1 MHPKPF
7 PKVFPPEFPLE
18 LQNVILT
25 LLRDLCV
32 QHFPL
37 AQQPTNNGRPLL
49 LHTHPCDTL
58 VLRTYGATLSLSKST
73 QSLIAIPLGG
83 LGEFGMNMMA
93 LRLGDDI
100 IVIDAGMMFPESELL
115 GVDLVIPD
123 TTYLKQNRANVRA
136 IVLTHGHEDHIGA
149 LPYIL
154 RDLNVPVYGTR
165 FTLALVKKR
174 LAEANLLDST
184 TLREVMPGRLIE
196 IGPYEIEFIPV
207 THSTIDCVALAV
219 RTPLGVI
226 IHTGD
231 FKIDQT
237 PVGGAPFDL
246 HSFARYGNEGVLAL
260 FSDSTNVERPGFT
273 PSERAIVPRIEEL
286 CRSAPRRVILSCFA
300 SSIHRIQQVIDIASR
315 VGRKIA
321 FVGRSMVDN
330 VEIAHDL
337 EYLRIPDGMVVR
349 PQDIRTFD
357 PRRIIILASGSQAE
371 PMSSLSR
378 IAVDN
383 HRFVSV
389 DESDTV
395 ILSARIIP
403 GNEKAIFRMLDHM
416 FRRRALV
423 YYDNNAGTI
432 HVSGHASQE
441 EQKLV
446 LQLVKPKYFI
456 PVHGEYRHLFRH
468 AALAHQLGCVSSE
481 ILLLENGQT
490 IEFTEDGARRRD
502 PVTSGRVLVDSG
514 SLEEIEEVVIRDRK
528 HLSEDGVVV
537 PIIAID
543 KRTGRM
549 ETVPEIVTRGMFS
562 DNGTELMAGARDVIL
577 KTVEQS
583 NAEEK
588 GDWSVI
594 KEKIRVD
601 LKRYI
606 NKHTSKRPL
615 ILPVILEV

>member
-1 MHPKPF
+1 MRNTSHS
-7 PKVFPPEFPLE
+7 
-18 LQNVILT
+18 LT
-25 LLRDLCV
+25 V
-32 QHFPL
+32 
-37 AQQPTNNGRPLL
+37 
-49 LHTHPCDTL
+49 
-58 VLRTYGATLSLSKST
+58 
-73 QSLIAIPLGG
+73 IPLGG
-83 LGEFGMNMMA
+83 LGEFGMNMMV
-93 LRLGDDI
+93 LRYGDDI

-123 TTYLKQNRANVRA
+123 IAYLKQNRAHVRG

-154 RDLNVPVYGTR
+154 KDLNVPVYGSR

-174 LAEANLLDST
+174 LEEAGLLQST
-184 TLREVMPGRLIE
+184 TLREAIPGRVVE
-196 IGPYEIEFIPV
+196 IGPFEIEFIPV

-219 RTPLGVI
+219 RTPVGVI

-246 HSFARYGNEGVLAL
+246 HAFARYGNEGVLAL

-273 PSERAIVPRIEEL
+273 PSERAVIPRIEEL
-286 CRSAPRRVILSCFA
+286 CRSAPQRVILSCFA
-300 SSIHRIQQVIDIASR
+300 SSIHRIQQVIDIAAR

-330 VEIAHDL
+330 VEIAHSL
-337 EYLRIPDGMVVR
+337 ECLRIPDGMVVR
-349 PQDIRTFD
+349 PQDIRGFD
-357 PRRIIILASGSQAE
+357 PKRIVILASGSQAE

-389 DESDTV
+389 DPNDSV

-423 YYDNNAGTI
+423 YYDNSAGTI

-441 EQKLV
+441 EQKLL

-468 AALAHQLGCVSSE
+468 AALAHQLGCVSGE
-481 ILLLENGQT
+481 ILLLEDGKC
-490 IEFTEDGARRRD
+490 IEFTQDGVQRRE
-502 PVTSGRVLVDSG
+502 PVTAGRVCVDSG
-514 SLEEIEEVVIRDRK
+514 SLEEIEEVIIRDRK

-543 KRTGRM
+543 KHTGKM
-549 ETVPEIVTRGMFS
+549 ESQPEIVTRGLMS
-562 DNGTELMAGARDVIL
+562 DNGQELIAGAREVIL
-577 KTVEQS
+577 KTVAES

-588 GDWSVI
+588 SDWSVI

-606 NKHTSKRPL
+606 SKQTSKRPL
-615 ILPVILEV
+615 ILPVILEI

>member
-1 MHPKPF
+1 LNKSS
-7 PKVFPPEFPLE
+7 
-18 LQNVILT
+18 NSLT
-25 LLRDLCV
+25 V
-32 QHFPL
+32 
-37 AQQPTNNGRPLL
+37 
-49 LHTHPCDTL
+49 
-58 VLRTYGATLSLSKST
+58 V
-73 QSLIAIPLGG
+73 PLGG

-93 LRLGDDI
+93 LRFGEDI
-100 IVIDAGMMFPESELL
+100 LVIDAGMMFPESELL

-123 TTYLKQNRANVRA
+123 ITFLKQNREQVRA

-174 LAEANLLDST
+174 LEEAGLLQST
-184 TLREVMPGRLIE
+184 TLREVLPGRKVE
-196 IGPYEIEFIPV
+196 IGPYEVEFISV

-219 RTPLGVI
+219 RTPVGVI

-237 PVGGAPFDL
+237 PVGGEPFDL
-246 HSFARYGNEGVLAL
+246 HAFARYGNEGVLAL

-315 VGRKIA
+315 VGRKVA

-330 VEIAHDL
+330 VEIAHSL
-337 EYLRIPDGMVVR
+337 ECLRIPDGMVVR
-349 PQDIRTFD
+349 PQDIRGFD
-357 PRRIIILASGSQAE
+357 PKRIVILASGSQAE

-389 DESDTV
+389 DENDSV

-423 YYDNNAGTI
+423 YYDNSAGTI

-441 EQKLV
+441 EQKL
-446 LQLVKPKYFI
+446 LLRLVKPKYFI

-468 AALAHQLGCVSSE
+468 AALAHQLGCVSGE
-481 ILLLENGQT
+481 ILLLEDGKV
-490 IEFTEDGARRRD
+490 IEFTEDGAHRRD
-502 PVTSGRVLVDSG
+502 PVTAGRVCVDSG

-537 PIIAID
+537 SIIAID
-543 KRTGRM
+543 KHTGKM
-549 ETVPEIVTRGMFS
+549 ESVPEIVTRGLMS
-562 DNGTELMAGARDVIL
+562 DNGQELIAGARAVIIN
-577 KTVEQS
+577 TVEQS

-588 GDWSVI
+588 SDWGVI

>member
-1 MHPKPF
+1 
-7 PKVFPPEFPLE
+7 
-18 LQNVILT
+18 
-25 LLRDLCV
+25 
-32 QHFPL
+32 
-37 AQQPTNNGRPLL
+37 
-49 LHTHPCDTL
+49 
-58 VLRTYGATLSLSKST
+58 LSNTS
-73 QSLIAIPLGG
+73 QSLTAIPLGG

-93 LRLGDDI
+93 LRLGDSI

-123 TTYLKQNRANVRA
+123 ITYLKQNRSLVKA

-154 RDLNVPVYGTR
+154 RDLNVPVYGSR

-174 LAEANLLDST
+174 LEEAGLIDST
-184 TLREVMPGRLIE
+184 TLREVIPGRLVE
-196 IGPYEIEFIPV
+196 IDPFEIEFISV
-207 THSTIDCVALAV
+207 THSTIDCVALAI
-219 RTPLGVI
+219 RTPLGVV

-246 HSFARYGNEGVLAL
+246 HAFARYGNEGVLAL

-273 PSERAIVPRIEEL
+273 PSERAVVPRLEDL
-286 CRSAPRRVILSCFA
+286 CRSAPRRVVLSCFA

-315 VGRKIA
+315 VGRKVA

-330 VEIAHDL
+330 IEIAHSL

-349 PQDIRTFD
+349 PQDIRNFD
-357 PRRIIILASGSQAE
+357 PKRLVILASGSQAE
-371 PMSSLSR
+371 PMSSMSR

-389 DESDTV
+389 DENDTV

-403 GNEKAIFRMLDHM
+403 GNEKPIFRMLDNM

-423 YYDNNAGTI
+423 YYENSAGTI

-441 EQKLV
+441 EQKLI
-446 LQLVKPKYFI
+446 LQLCKPKYFI

-468 AALAHQLGCVSSE
+468 AALAHQLGCVSGE
-481 ILLLENGQT
+481 ILLMEDGQVV
-490 IEFTEDGARRRD
+490 EFTEDRAYRRD
-502 PVTSGRVLVDSG
+502 PVTAGRVLVDSG
-514 SLEEIEEVVIRDRK
+514 SLEEIEEAVVRDRK
-528 HLSEDGVVV
+528 HLSEDGVLV

-543 KRTGRM
+543 KHTGKM
-549 ETVPEIVTRGMFS
+549 DMQPEIVTRGMFS
-562 DNGTELMAGARDVIL
+562 DNGQELMAGAREVVL

-583 NAEEK
+583 NSEEK
-588 GDWSVI
+588 MDWSVM
-594 KEKIRVD
+594 KEKIRID

>member
-1 MHPKPF
+1 
-7 PKVFPPEFPLE
+7 
-18 LQNVILT
+18 
-25 LLRDLCV
+25 
-32 QHFPL
+32 
-37 AQQPTNNGRPLL
+37 
-49 LHTHPCDTL
+49 
-58 VLRTYGATLSLSKST
+58 LSKTPGKTTGKSP
-73 QSLIAIPLGG
+73 QSLTAIPLGG
-83 LGEFGMNMMA
+83 LGEFGMNMLV

-100 IVIDAGMMFPESELL
+100 MVIDAGMMFPESELL

-123 TTYLKQNRANVRA
+123 ISYLKQNRAKVRA

-154 RDLNVPVYGTR
+154 RDLNVPIYGTR

-174 LAEANLLDST
+174 LEEAGLLEST
-184 TLREVMPGRLIE
+184 TLREVMPGRTIE
-196 IGPYEIEFIPV
+196 IGPYEIEFVSV
-207 THSTIDCVALAV
+207 THSTLDCVALAI

-226 IHTGD
+226 VHTGD

-237 PVGGAPFDL
+237 PVDNASFDL
-246 HSFARYGNEGVLAL
+246 HTLAKYGREGVLAL

-273 PSERAIVPRIEEL
+273 PSERAVVPRIEDL

-300 SSIHRIQQVIDIASR
+300 SSIHRIQQVIDIAAR
-315 VGRKIA
+315 VNRKVA
-321 FVGRSMVDN
+321 FVGRSMIDN
-330 VEIAHDL
+330 VEIAHSL
-337 EYLRIPDGMVVR
+337 GRLQIPDGMVVR
-349 PQDIRTFD
+349 PQDIRGFD
-357 PRRIIILASGSQAE
+357 PKRLVILASGSQAE

-383 HRFVSV
+383 HRHVSV
-389 DESDTV
+389 EENDTV

-403 GNEKAIFRMLDHM
+403 GNEKPIFRMLDHM
-416 FRRRALV
+416 FRRQALV
-423 YYDNNAGTI
+423 YYDNSGGMI

-441 EQKLV
+441 EQKLI
-446 LQLVKPKYFI
+446 LQLVKPKYFV

-468 AALAHQLGCVSSE
+468 AALAHQLGAVSAE
-481 ILLLENGQT
+481 ILLLENGQAV
-490 IEFTEDGARRRD
+490 EFTEERARRRD
-502 PVTSGRVLVDSG
+502 PVPAGRVLVDSG

-543 KRTGRM
+543 KHTGKL
-549 ETVPEIVTRGMFS
+549 ESQPEIVTRGLMS
-562 DNGTELMAGARDVIL
+562 ENGQELLVGAREVL
-577 KTVEQS
+577 MKTV
-583 NAEEK
+583 AESSSEENS
-588 GDWSVI
+588 DWGVI

-606 NKHTSKRPL
+606 NKQTSKRPL

>member
-1 MHPKPF
+1 
-7 PKVFPPEFPLE
+7 
-18 LQNVILT
+18 
-25 LLRDLCV
+25 
-32 QHFPL
+32 
-37 AQQPTNNGRPLL
+37 
-49 LHTHPCDTL
+49 
-58 VLRTYGATLSLSKST
+58 LSKST
-73 QSLIAIPLGG
+73 QSLTAIPLGG

-93 LRLGDDI
+93 LRVGDDI
-100 IVIDAGMMFPESELL
+100 LVIDAGMMFPESELL

-123 TTYLKQNRANVRA
+123 ITYLKQNRSHVRA

-174 LAEANLLDST
+174 LGEAGLLDST
-184 TLREVMPGRLIE
+184 TLREAMPGRLVE
-196 IGPYEIEFIPV
+196 IGPFEIEFIPV

-219 RTPLGVI
+219 RTPAGVI

-246 HSFARYGNEGVLAL
+246 HAFARYGNEGVLAL

-273 PSERAIVPRIEEL
+273 PSERAIVPRMEEL
-286 CRSAPRRVILSCFA
+286 CRAAPRRVILSCFA
-300 SSIHRIQQVIDIASR
+300 SSIHRIQQIIDIAER
-315 VGRKIA
+315 VGRKVA

-330 VEIAHDL
+330 VEIAHEL
-337 EYLRIPDGMVVR
+337 QYLRIPDGMVVR
-349 PQDIRTFD
+349 PQDIRGFE
-357 PRRIIILASGSQAE
+357 PKKIIILASGSQAE

-389 DESDTV
+389 DENDSV

-403 GNEKAIFRMLDHM
+403 GNEKSIFRMLDHM

-423 YYDNNAGTI
+423 YYDNSSGTI

-441 EQKLV
+441 EQKLI

-468 AALAHQLGCVSSE
+468 AALAHQLGCVSEE
-481 ILLLENGQT
+481 ILLIENGQV
-490 IEFTEDGARRRD
+490 IEFTQGRAFRRD
-502 PVTSGRVLVDSG
+502 PVTAGRVCVDSG
-514 SLEEIEEVVIRDRK
+514 SLEEIEDVIIRDRK

-543 KRTGRM
+543 KHTGRLEGM
-549 ETVPEIVTRGMFS
+549 PEIVTRGLMS
-562 DNGTELMAGARDVIL
+562 DNGQELIAGAREVIL

-588 GDWSVI
+588 SDWGVI

-606 NKHTSKRPL
+606 SKQTSKRPL
-615 ILPVILEV
+615 ILPVILEI

>member
-1 MHPKPF
+1 
-7 PKVFPPEFPLE
+7 
-18 LQNVILT
+18 
-25 LLRDLCV
+25 
-32 QHFPL
+32 
-37 AQQPTNNGRPLL
+37 
-49 LHTHPCDTL
+49 
-58 VLRTYGATLSLSKST
+58 LSNPA
-73 QSLIAIPLGG
+73 QSLTAIPLGG

-93 LRLGDDI
+93 LRFGDDI

-123 TTYLKQNRANVRA
+123 ITYLKQNRAHVRA

-174 LAEANLLDST
+174 LDEAGLLQSA
-184 TLREVMPGRLIE
+184 TLREVIPGGRLVE
-196 IGPYEIEFIPV
+196 IGPFEIEFIPV

-246 HSFARYGNEGVLAL
+246 HAFARYGHEGVLAL

-273 PSERAIVPRIEEL
+273 GSERGIVPRIEEL

-300 SSIHRIQQVIDIASR
+300 SSIHRIQQVIDIAAR

-330 VEIAHDL
+330 VEIAHSL

-349 PQDIRTFD
+349 SQDIRGFD
-357 PRRIIILASGSQAE
+357 PKRLVILASGSQAE

-389 DESDTV
+389 DENDSV

-423 YYDNNAGTI
+423 YYDNAGGTI

-441 EQKLV
+441 EQKLI

-468 AALAHQLGCVSSE
+468 AALAYQLGCVSGE
-481 ILLLENGQT
+481 ILILEDGNT
-490 IEFTEDGARRRD
+490 LEFTEDGAYRRD
-502 PVTSGRVLVDSG
+502 PVTAGRVLVDSG
-514 SLEEIEEVVIRDRK
+514 SLEEIEEAVIRDRK

-543 KRTGRM
+543 KHTGRM
-549 ETVPEIVTRGMFS
+549 ESHPEIVTRGLFS
-562 DNGTELMAGARDVIL
+562 DNGNEFLAGARDVIL

-588 GDWSVI
+588 SDWSVI
-594 KEKIRVD
+594 KEKIRID

-606 NKHTSKRPL
+606 NKQTSKRPL

>member
-1 MHPKPF
+1 
-7 PKVFPPEFPLE
+7 
-18 LQNVILT
+18 
-25 LLRDLCV
+25 
-32 QHFPL
+32 
-37 AQQPTNNGRPLL
+37 
-49 LHTHPCDTL
+49 
-58 VLRTYGATLSLSKST
+58 LSKTPSRSAPKT
-73 QSLIAIPLGG
+73 AHTLTAIPLGG
-83 LGEFGMNMMA
+83 LGEFGMNMLV
-93 LRLGDDI
+93 LRVGDDI

-123 TTYLKQNRANVRA
+123 ISYLKQNRAKVRA

-174 LAEANLLDST
+174 LEEAGLLEST
-184 TLREVMPGRLIE
+184 TLREVLPGRLVE
-196 IGPYEIEFIPV
+196 IGPYEIEFISV
-207 THSTIDCVALAV
+207 THSTLDCVALAI
-219 RTPLGVI
+219 RTPLGVV

-237 PVGGAPFDL
+237 PVDSASFDL
-246 HSFARYGNEGVLAL
+246 HALAKYGREGVLAL

-273 PSERAIVPRIEEL
+273 PSERAVVPRIEEL

-300 SSIHRIQQVIDIASR
+300 SSIHRIQQVIDIAVR
-315 VGRKIA
+315 VNRKVA
-321 FVGRSMVDN
+321 FVGRSMIDN
-330 VEIAHDL
+330 VEIAHSLDL
-337 EYLRIPDGMVVR
+337 LRIPDGMVVR
-349 PQDIRTFD
+349 PQDIRGFD
-357 PRRIIILASGSQAE
+357 AKRLVILASGSQAE

-383 HRFVSV
+383 HRHVSV
-389 DESDTV
+389 EENDTV

-403 GNEKAIFRMLDHM
+403 GNEKPIFRMLDHM

-423 YYDNNAGTI
+423 YYENSGGMI

-441 EQKLV
+441 EQKLL

-468 AALAHQLGCVSSE
+468 AALAHQLGVVSEE
-481 ILLLENGQT
+481 IFLLENGQAV
-490 IEFTEDGARRRD
+490 EFTEDRALRRD
-502 PVTSGRVLVDSG
+502 PVPAGRVLVDSG

-543 KRTGRM
+543 KHTGRL
-549 ETVPEIVTRGMFS
+549 ESQPEIVTRGVMS
-562 DNGTELMAGARDVIL
+562 ENGQELLLGAREVL
-577 KTVEQS
+577 MKTVAES
-583 NAEEK
+583 NSEENS
-588 GDWSVI
+588 DWSVI

-606 NKHTSKRPL
+606 NKQTSKRPL

>member
-1 MHPKPF
+1 MSK
-7 PKVFPPEFPLE
+7 
-18 LQNVILT
+18 
-25 LLRDLCV
+25 
-32 QHFPL
+32 
-37 AQQPTNNGRPLL
+37 NN
-49 LHTHPCDTL
+49 
-58 VLRTYGATLSLSKST
+58 
-73 QSLIAIPLGG
+73 QSLLAIPLGG
-83 LGEFGMNMMA
+83 LGEFGMNMMV
-93 LRLGDDI
+93 LRYGDDI

-123 TTYLKQNRANVRA
+123 ITYLKQNRQHVRA

-154 RDLNVPVYGTR
+154 RDLNVPIYGTR
-165 FTLALVKKR
+165 FTLALAKKR
-174 LAEANLLDST
+174 LEEAGLLDSAK
-184 TLREVMPGRLIE
+184 LLEVIPGRLIE
-196 IGPYEIEFIPV
+196 IGPYEIEFITV
-207 THSTIDCVALAV
+207 THSTIDCVALAIK
-219 RTPLGVI
+219 TPLGVV

-237 PVGGAPFDL
+237 PVDNVPFDL
-246 HSFARYGNEGVLAL
+246 HTFARYGSEGVLAL

-273 PSERAIVPRIEEL
+273 PSERTVVPRIEEL
-286 CRSAPRRVILSCFA
+286 TRSAPRRVILSCFA
-300 SSIHRIQQVIDIASR
+300 SSIQRIQQVIDVAER
-315 VGRKIA
+315 AGRKVA
-321 FVGRSMVDN
+321 FVGRSMIDN

-337 EYLRIPDGMVVR
+337 GYLNIPDGMVVR
-349 PQDIRTFD
+349 PQDIRSFE
-357 PRRIIILASGSQAE
+357 PKRLLILASGSQAE

-389 DESDTV
+389 DENDTV

-423 YYDNNAGTI
+423 YYDNAGGTI

-441 EQKLV
+441 EQKLM
-446 LQLVKPKYFI
+446 LRLVKPKYFI

-468 AALAHQLGCVSSE
+468 AALAHQLGAVSGE
-481 ILLLENGQT
+481 ILLLEDGKC
-490 IEFTEDGARRRD
+490 IEFTEDGAFRRD
-502 PVTSGRVLVDSG
+502 PVSAGRVLVDSG
-514 SLEEIEEVVIRDRK
+514 SLEEIEEIVVRDRK
-528 HLSEDGVVV
+528 HLSEEGVVV

-543 KRTGRM
+543 KHTGKL
-549 ETVPEIVTRGMFS
+549 ESSIEIVARGLMS
-562 DNGTELMAGARDVIL
+562 ENGSELMNGAREIIA
-577 KTVEQS
+577 KTFELS
-583 NAEEK
+583 NLEERA
-588 GDWSVI
+588 DWSVI

>member
-1 MHPKPF
+1 
-7 PKVFPPEFPLE
+7 
-18 LQNVILT
+18 
-25 LLRDLCV
+25 
-32 QHFPL
+32 
-37 AQQPTNNGRPLL
+37 
-49 LHTHPCDTL
+49 
-58 VLRTYGATLSLSKST
+58 LSKAPSKT
-73 QSLIAIPLGG
+73 PHSLTAIPLGG
-83 LGEFGMNMMA
+83 LGEFGMNMMM

-123 TTYLKQNRANVRA
+123 ISYLKQNRPKVRA

-174 LAEANLLDST
+174 LEEAGLLDST
-184 TLREVMPGRLIE
+184 TLREVIPGRLVE
-196 IGPYEIEFIPV
+196 IGPYEIEFISV
-207 THSTIDCVALAV
+207 THSTLDCVALAI

-237 PVGGAPFDL
+237 PVDGAAFDL
-246 HSFARYGNEGVLAL
+246 HALAKYGREGVLAL

-273 PSERAIVPRIEEL
+273 PSERAVVPRIEEL

-300 SSIHRIQQVIDIASR
+300 SSIHRIQQVIDVAVR
-315 VGRKIA
+315 VNRKVA
-321 FVGRSMVDN
+321 FVGRSMIDN
-330 VEIAHDL
+330 VEIAHSL
-337 EYLRIPDGMVVR
+337 GLLRIPDGMVVR
-349 PQDIRTFD
+349 PQDIRGFD
-357 PRRIIILASGSQAE
+357 HKRLVILASGSQAE

-383 HRFVSV
+383 HRHVSV
-389 DESDTV
+389 DENDTV

-403 GNEKAIFRMLDHM
+403 GNERSIFRMLDHM

-423 YYDNNAGTI
+423 YYDNSGGVI

-441 EQKLV
+441 EQKLI
-446 LQLVKPKYFI
+446 LQLVKPKYFV

-468 AALAHQLGCVSSE
+468 AALAHQLGAVSEE
-481 ILLLENGQT
+481 IFLLENGQA
-490 IEFTEDGARRRD
+490 IEFTEDGAKRRD
-502 PVTSGRVLVDSG
+502 PVTAGRVLVDSG

-543 KRTGRM
+543 KHTGKL
-549 ETVPEIVTRGMFS
+549 ESQPEIVTRGVMS
-562 DNGTELMAGARDVIL
+562 ENGQELLVGAREVL
-577 KTVEQS
+577 MKTVAES
-583 NAEEK
+583 NAEENS
-588 GDWSVI
+588 DWGVI

-606 NKHTSKRPL
+606 NKQTSKRPL

>member
-1 MHPKPF
+1 
-7 PKVFPPEFPLE
+7 
-18 LQNVILT
+18 
-25 LLRDLCV
+25 
-32 QHFPL
+32 
-37 AQQPTNNGRPLL
+37 
-49 LHTHPCDTL
+49 
-58 VLRTYGATLSLSKST
+58 LSNTS
-73 QSLIAIPLGG
+73 QSLTAIPLGG

-93 LRLGDDI
+93 LRLGDNI

-123 TTYLKQNRANVRA
+123 ITYLKQNRSLVKA

-154 RDLNVPVYGTR
+154 RDLNVPVYGSR

-174 LAEANLLDST
+174 LEEAGLIDST
-184 TLREVMPGRLIE
+184 TLREVTPGRLVE
-196 IGPYEIEFIPV
+196 IDPFEIEFIPV
-207 THSTIDCVALAV
+207 THSTIDCVALAI

-246 HSFARYGNEGVLAL
+246 HAFARYGNEGVLAL

-273 PSERAIVPRIEEL
+273 PSERAVVPRLEDL
-286 CRSAPRRVILSCFA
+286 CRSAPRRVVLSCFA

-315 VGRKIA
+315 VGRKVA

-330 VEIAHDL
+330 IEIAHSLD
-337 EYLRIPDGMVVR
+337 YLRIPDGMVVR
-349 PQDIRTFD
+349 PQDIRSFD
-357 PRRIIILASGSQAE
+357 PKRLVILASGSQAE
-371 PMSSLSR
+371 PMSSMSR

-389 DESDTV
+389 DENDTV

-403 GNEKAIFRMLDHM
+403 GNEKPIFRMLDNM

-423 YYDNNAGTI
+423 YYENSAGTI

-441 EQKLV
+441 EQKLI
-446 LQLVKPKYFI
+446 LQLCKPKYFI

-468 AALAHQLGCVSSE
+468 AALAHQLGCVSGE
-481 ILLLENGQT
+481 ILLMEDGQVV
-490 IEFTEDGARRRD
+490 EFTEDRAYRRD
-502 PVTSGRVLVDSG
+502 PVTAGRVLVDSG
-514 SLEEIEEVVIRDRK
+514 SLEEIEEAVVRDRK
-528 HLSEDGVVV
+528 HLSEDGVLV

-543 KRTGRM
+543 KHTGKM
-549 ETVPEIVTRGMFS
+549 DMQPEIVTRGMFS
-562 DNGTELMAGARDVIL
+562 DNGQELIAGARDVVL
-577 KTVEQS
+577 RTVEQS
-583 NAEEK
+583 NSEEK
-588 GDWSVI
+588 MDWSVM

>member
-1 MHPKPF
+1 
-7 PKVFPPEFPLE
+7 
-18 LQNVILT
+18 
-25 LLRDLCV
+25 
-32 QHFPL
+32 
-37 AQQPTNNGRPLL
+37 
-49 LHTHPCDTL
+49 
-58 VLRTYGATLSLSKST
+58 LSKPP
-73 QSLIAIPLGG
+73 QSVFAIPLGG

-115 GVDLVIPD
+115 GIDLVIPD
-123 TTYLKQNRANVRA
+123 ISYLKQYRQQVRA

-174 LAEANLLDST
+174 LEEANLLESS
-184 TLREVMPGRLIE
+184 TLREVIPGRTVEL
-196 IGPYEIEFIPV
+196 GPFEIEFIPV
-207 THSTIDCVALAV
+207 THSTVDCVALAI
-219 RTPLGVI
+219 RTPLGAI

-231 FKIDQT
+231 FKIDHT
-237 PVGGAPFDL
+237 PVEGAGFDL
-246 HSFARYGNEGVLAL
+246 HTFARYGNEGVLAL

-273 PSERAIVPRIEEL
+273 PSERAVVPRIEEL
-286 CRSAPRRVILSCFA
+286 VRSAPRRVILSCFA
-300 SSIHRIQQVIDIASR
+300 SSIHRIQQVIDIAASCN
-315 VGRKIA
+315 RKIA

-330 VEIAHDL
+330 VEIAHEL
-337 EYLRIPDGMVVR
+337 GYLRIPDGMVVR
-349 PQDIRTFD
+349 PQDIRTFE
-357 PRRIIILASGSQAE
+357 PRKIVVLASGSQAE

-389 DESDTV
+389 DQDDTV
-395 ILSARIIP
+395 ILSSRIIP

-423 YYDNNAGTI
+423 YYDNTTGPI

-441 EQKLV
+441 EQKLIV
-446 LQLVKPKYFI
+446 QLVKPKYFI

-468 AALAHQLGCVSSE
+468 AALAHQLGVVSAE
-481 ILLLENGQT
+481 VLLLEDGHC
-490 IEFTEDGARRRD
+490 IEFTEDGAFRRD
-502 PVTSGRVLVDSG
+502 PVPAGRVLVDSG

-543 KRTGRM
+543 KHTGRL
-549 ETVPEIVTRGMFS
+549 ESQPEIVTRGFLS
-562 DNGTELMAGARDVIL
+562 DDGSGLIAAARDIVQ
-577 KTVEQS
+577 KTVAQS
-583 NAEEK
+583 NSEETS
-588 GDWSVI
+588 DWSVI

-606 NKHTSKRPL
+606 NKQTSKRPL

>member
-1 MHPKPF
+1 MNKSS
-7 PKVFPPEFPLE
+7 
-18 LQNVILT
+18 NSLT
-25 LLRDLCV
+25 
-32 QHFPL
+32 
-37 AQQPTNNGRPLL
+37 
-49 LHTHPCDTL
+49 
-58 VLRTYGATLSLSKST
+58 
-73 QSLIAIPLGG
+73 AIPLGG

-93 LRLGDDI
+93 LRFGEDI
-100 IVIDAGMMFPESELL
+100 LVIDAGMMFPESELL

-123 TTYLKQNRANVRA
+123 ITFLKQNRSQVRA

-165 FTLALVKKR
+165 FALALVKKR
-174 LAEANLLDST
+174 LGEAGLLQST
-184 TLREVMPGRLIE
+184 TLREVMPGRMVE
-196 IGPYEIEFIPV
+196 IGPFEVEFISV

-219 RTPLGVI
+219 RTPVGVI

-237 PVGGAPFDL
+237 PVGGEPFDL
-246 HSFARYGNEGVLAL
+246 HAFARYGNEGVLAL

-315 VGRKIA
+315 VGRKVA

-330 VEIAHDL
+330 VEIAHSL
-337 EYLRIPDGMVVR
+337 ECLRIPDGMVVR
-349 PQDIRTFD
+349 PQDIRGFD
-357 PRRIIILASGSQAE
+357 PKRIVILASGSQAE

-389 DESDTV
+389 DENDSV

-423 YYDNNAGTI
+423 YYDNSAGTI

-441 EQKLV
+441 EQKL
-446 LQLVKPKYFI
+446 LLRLVKPKYFI

-468 AALAHQLGCVSSE
+468 AALAHQLGCVSGE
-481 ILLLENGQT
+481 ILLLEDGKT
-490 IEFTEDGARRRD
+490 IEFTEDGVHRRD
-502 PVTSGRVLVDSG
+502 PVTAGRVCVDSG

-537 PIIAID
+537 SIIAID
-543 KRTGRM
+543 KHTGKM
-549 ETVPEIVTRGMFS
+549 ESVPEIVTRGLMS
-562 DNGTELMAGARDVIL
+562 DNGQELIAGARAVIIS
-577 KTVEQS
+577 TVEQS

-588 GDWSVI
+588 SDWGVI